1 MTDQELAPATSSFDY
16 ASLSPDLAKDARAVA
31 QRVRA
36 AHVRT
41 MQAILEMGRELSA
54 LKTRLGHGRFG
65 RWLAAE
71 FGAVARTAQN
81 YMLAA
86 DRFGDDSEIISL
98 LPPATV
104 YALAAPST
112 PEPVRAEVVRRLS
125 LGERLNPA
133 EVGALVRAGRSQRQ
147 RLGAAR
153 KADSDDSSPRLLQ
166 RERRSE
172 EPRGLEIEEPAGLRD
187 QALGE
192 LVALLQDGLGNDF
205 PRCLELMHEAGLGW
219 AAERMAACAAGAP
232 PPGWNQALSQGSA
245 RA

>member
-1 MTDQELAPATSSFDY
+1 MTDQELAPATSGFDY
-16 ASLSPDLAKDARAVA
+16 ASLSPDLAEDARAVA

-41 MQAILEMGRELSA
+41 MQAILEMGRELSS
-54 LKTRLGHGRFG
+54 LKSRLGHGRFG

-86 DRFGDDSEIISL
+86 ERFGDNSEIISL

-125 LGERLNPA
+125 QGERLNPA

-153 KADSDDSSPRLLQ
+153 KADSDDSSPRPPQ
-166 RERRSE
+166 SERRSE
-172 EPRGLEIEEPAGLRD
+172 EPRGLDLEEPGGLRD

-192 LVALLQDGLGNDF
+192 LVSLLQDGLGNDF
-205 PRCLELMHEAGLGW
+205 PRCLELMHEAGFGW
-219 AAERMAACAAGAP
+219 AAERMAARAAVAP
-232 PPGWNQALSQGSA
+232 AQGWNQIPPQRSA